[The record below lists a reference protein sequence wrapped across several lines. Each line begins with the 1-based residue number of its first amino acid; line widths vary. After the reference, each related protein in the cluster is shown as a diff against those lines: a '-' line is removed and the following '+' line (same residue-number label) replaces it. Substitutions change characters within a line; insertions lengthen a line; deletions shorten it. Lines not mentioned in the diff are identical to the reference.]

1 MYSILIYIHIKGL
14 GRKAFKCY
22 YIKKPIVTSSHSPL
36 DILLKGLGRKAFK
49 CYYIK
54 KPIVTSSHS
63 PLDILLELLYD
74 KYQKLMDHSSAV
86 VA

>member
-36 DILLKGLGRKAFK
+36 DILL
-49 CYYIK
+49 
-54 KPIVTSSHS
+54 
-63 PLDILLELLYD
+63 YD